1 MYISKQDALRWFEFF
16 AELPEEFI
24 RREARWGRQQTV
36 VDYVAVLTDSYAVQL
51 FTSIF
56 IPPAGQMV

>member
-1 MYISKQDALRWFEFF
+1 
-16 AELPEEFI
+16 
-24 RREARWGRQQTV
+24 V
-36 VDYVAVLTDSYAVQL
+36 VDYVAGLTDSYAVQL